1 MLRDS
6 NSVRAPF
13 GLVKGG
19 RSKTGRSRRHANEAK
34 QRIEWILREAHCIA
48 KPGMERE
55 TLERLVQVE
64 VDRMRGR
71 GVGEEAIAQ
80 FQAAAAVQIALYDGT
95 RLPVR

>member
-6 NSVRAPF
+6 NCLRTPF
-13 GLVKGG
+13 GLIGA
-19 RSKTGRSRRHANEAK
+19 RSKTGRSRRHADEGK
-34 QRIEWILREAHCIA
+34 KRIEWILREARCIA

-71 GVGEEAIAQ
+71 GVGEGTIAQ

-95 RLPVR
+95 RSAVG